1 MVTKVSKPRSQKQR
15 QASNKEVV
23 DMDQLPRLE
32 DALKEVQD
40 QLNCISVDE
49 DEKAALQMKHAAIE
63 DKIFSI
69 WLDTFFERDCTK
81 QPEPSGG
88 VSLFNATKTD
98 VANMQGDT
106 HTGEVQ
112 FEPSHKSNA
121 WSETEDTHT
130 GEVQLESSHKSNAWS
145 ETTWENNWTENMTE
159 DKWCYEVDKGDWSS
173 NTGVHKCYH
182 EDSGESSAYDSTWK
196 KPTYGRKWRPYT
208 EKKRNRTLQKPA
220 AFWNKKR
227 RSRKWTKY

>member
-1 MVTKVSKPRSQKQR
+1 MPFHHKVKKKVVTKVSKPRNQKQR
-15 QASNKEVV
+15 QASNKEVA

-40 QLNCISVDE
+40 QLNCISLDE

-98 VANMQGDT
+98 VAKSQEDT
-106 HTGEVQ
+106 QTGEVQ
-112 FEPSHKSNA
+112 FEP
-121 WSETEDTHT
+121 
-130 GEVQLESSHKSNAWS
+130 SHKSNAWS
-145 ETTWENNWTENMTE
+145 ETTWENNWTENITE

-173 NTGVHKCYH
+173 NTGVRKCYH
-182 EDSGESSAYDSTWK
+182 EDSGESSAYDSTWT

>member
-1 MVTKVSKPRSQKQR
+1 
-15 QASNKEVV
+15 
-23 DMDQLPRLE
+23 MDQLPRLE

-40 QLNCISVDE
+40 QLNCISLDE

-88 VSLFNATKTD
+88 VSFFNATKTD
-98 VANMQGDT
+98 VANSQEDT

-121 WSETEDTHT
+121 WSET
-130 GEVQLESSHKSNAWS
+130 
-145 ETTWENNWTENMTE
+145 TWENNWTENMTD
-159 DKWCYEVDKGDWSS
+159 DKWSYEVNKGDWSS
-173 NTGVHKCYH
+173 NTGVHEYNH
-182 EDSGESSAYDSTWK
+182 EDSGQSSAYDSTWTRQ
-196 KPTYGRKWRPYT
+196 TYGSKWRQPAA
-208 EKKRNRTLQKPA
+208 KKRNRTLQKPA
-220 AFWNKKR
+220 AFWNHKKR
-227 RSRKWTKY
+227 PQKWTKY